1 MQPPADLFDPAVLDE
16 LRTRID
22 GRATPLF
29 LDYDGTLTPIV
40 DNPAEARLDPAMH
53 AALEQ
58 LAARHTVAL
67 VSGRDLQALQA
78 FVGLESVYYAGSHGF
93 EIVGPGGVH
102 RCNEEAEAGLD
113 ALAAAVEELDDAL
126 AAVEGTLLERKRFAL
141 AVHYRSTPEDQIEQ
155 VRAAVDEVLERH
167 PQLRCGPGKC
177 VFELQPDVAWDKG
190 RAVLWLLEALSL
202 NNGDTLPI
210 YIGDDWTD
218 EHAFRALEGRGVGI
232 FVGEPDRA
240 TAADYRVADVAAVR
254 RFFEQLLRGLER

>member
-1 MQPPADLFDPAVLDE
+1 MHSPRDLFEPAVRDE
-16 LRTRID
+16 LYTRMEGRT
-22 GRATPLF
+22 TPLF

-40 DNPAEARLDPAMH
+40 DNPADAQLDPAMRQ
-53 AALEQ
+53 ALEA
-58 LAARHTVAL
+58 LAARQTVAL
-67 VSGRDLQALQA
+67 VSGRDLQALQR
-78 FVGLESVYYAGSHGF
+78 FVGLDSVYYAGSHGF

-102 RCNEEAEAGLD
+102 RCNEEAEAGLE
-113 ALAAAVEELDDAL
+113 ALAAAAEALDTAL
-126 AAVEGTLLERKRFAL
+126 AEVEGTLLERKRFAL
-141 AVHYRSTPEDQIEQ
+141 AVHYRNTPEDQVAA

-167 PQLRCGPGKC
+167 PGLRCGPGKC

-232 FVGEPDRA
+232 FVGDLDRA
-240 TAADYRVADVAAVR
+240 TAADYRVADVDAVR
-254 RFFEQLLRGLER
+254 QFFEQMLKGLER